1 MEDKTTPVEVLLGRA
16 QAYTKT
22 SIQLF
27 KLKATDKLS
36 EMCSNLASGLVLLV
50 ILALIFVNLNIGIAI
65 LLGDLLGKLW
75 MGFMLVAGLY
85 ACVGIIVYLW
95 RDKWIKRPVSDS
107 IIAQLLK
114 EESLEDHYLD
124 D

>member
-1 MEDKTTPVEVLLGRA
+1 MEDKTTAVEVLLGRA

-36 EMCSNLASGLVLLV
+36 EMVSNLATGFV
-50 ILALIFVNLNIGIAI
+50 ILAILALFFVNLNIGIAI
-65 LLGDLLGKLW
+65 LLGDLLGKVWL
-75 MGFMLVAGLY
+75 GFMVVAGFY
-85 ACVGIIVYLW
+85 ACAGIIVYLF
-95 RDKWIKRPVSDS
+95 RDKWIKRPISDS

-114 EESLEDHYLD
+114 EEPLD
-124 D
+124 DQHLSD